1 MSGYTRD
8 RRVESVIVMRGQ
20 VDCRCSCEFFL
31 GRGVGWGGREY
42 VTGVVGEYIVC
53 VCVCVRVCVCVCV

>member
-53 VCVCVRVCVCVCV
+53 V